1 MGLRGWTGSLG
12 VGFEEGAVA
21 PHLMEQRCEPRY
33 DCVGFKTIIQQKR
46 ALGVVHLRDISSW
59 GACGMTDMPVAVGAL
74 VFFELRKGHF
84 YGARVKWVDRFT
96 IGVQFV
102 RQLRPEILKRVINS
116 SRDLREAKLR
126 ALH

>member
-1 MGLRGWTGSLG
+1 MGLRAWTGSLG
-12 VGFEEGAVA
+12 TAFEEGALVDA
-21 PHLMEQRCEPRY
+21 MERRGEPRY
-33 DCVGFKTIIQQKR
+33 DCAGFKTVIQQKR
-46 ALGVVHLRDISSW
+46 ALSVIHLRDISSW

-84 YGARVKWVDRFT
+84 YGARVKWVNRFT

-102 RQLRPEILKRVINS
+102 RQLRPEILKRVITS
-116 SRDLREAKLR
+116 SQELREAKLR